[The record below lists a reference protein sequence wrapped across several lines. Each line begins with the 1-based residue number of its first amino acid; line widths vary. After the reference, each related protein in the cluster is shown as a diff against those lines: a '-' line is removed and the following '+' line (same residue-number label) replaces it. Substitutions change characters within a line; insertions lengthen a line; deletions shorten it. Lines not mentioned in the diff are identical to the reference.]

1 MRPIFLPTD
10 PETWVGIIVLM
21 VVLVAGVAIYQWI
34 RPPAVQ
40 RVMADA
46 RYPQAMGVY
55 VGHLPADVEPD
66 WEQRQHAFAAA
77 VEYLTKEHGL
87 PADEAG
93 KNLRVLVGEYNKG
106 RSYEL
111 RQEAITYEQAGAYG
125 LALDYFERAARL
137 REGFDAEDYEFLQ
150 RCVARV
156 RAKARAR

>member
-10 PETWVGIIVLM
+10 PETWLIVIVGM
-21 VVLVAGVAIYQWI
+21 VVLIAGIAIYQWL

-66 WEQRQHAFAAA
+66 WEQRQHAFDAA
-77 VEYLTKEHGL
+77 VEYLTKEYGIA
-87 PADEAG
+87 ADEAG
-93 KNLRVLVGEYNKG
+93 KNLRVLVGEYNKE

-111 RQEAITYEQAGAYG
+111 RQEAITYEQAGAYEM
-125 LALDYFERAARL
+125 ALDHFERAARL

-150 RCVARV
+150 RCIARV
-156 RAKARAR
+156 RGKVRPR